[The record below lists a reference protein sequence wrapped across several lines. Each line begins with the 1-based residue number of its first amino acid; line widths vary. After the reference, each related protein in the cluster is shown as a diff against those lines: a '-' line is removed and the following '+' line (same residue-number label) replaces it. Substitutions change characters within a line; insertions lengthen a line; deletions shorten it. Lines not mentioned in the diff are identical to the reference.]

1 MSAERSGQQRQ
12 VDENYIAFRALLG
25 ELMRTNPGRT
35 ALMQDGKVV
44 ACFDTDGDAV
54 RAGRLLGG
62 PFSIQE
68 ITDEPV
74 DLGYFSRF
82 GGTGSNRG
90 RADLHLAGS
99 HTSARS

>member
-1 MSAERSGQQRQ
+1 MVNSFLIESRSKEVGPMSKKQSDQQKQ
-12 VDENYIAFRALLG
+12 VDDNYIAFKALLG
-25 ELMRTNPGRT
+25 ELMKTDAGRT

-68 ITDEPV
+68 ITKEPV
-74 DLGYFSRF
+74 DLGYFSHV
-82 GGTGSNRG
+82 GNIGSV
-90 RADLHLAGS
+90 
-99 HTSARS
+99 